1 MRIRII
7 DAFTDQPFRGNPA
20 AVCLLEDVW
29 PDDEWMQRVATETNL
44 SDTAFALPI
53 DSPDADYALRW
64 FTPEAE
70 EDLCGHA
77 TLATA
82 HALHEDSGTPATVRF
97 TTRRGIL
104 IAHSFADG
112 SIALDFPASPP
123 VEAPAPEGLADALGA
138 DPVEVYRTGALR
150 DLLVVLRD
158 ERAVHGVVPDMTAIA
173 RIERDD
179 DVRGVIVTAPAADLG
194 ASGYDF
200 VSRFFA
206 PADGIPEDPVTG
218 SAHTALAP
226 YWAERL
232 AKNTLVGLQASKR
245 SGVVQVAVRGDRVLL
260 KGNAITT
267 FDGVL
272 CAPAARPDDRSA
284 GLTAVRVSTPQ
295 RGSGLANTGGIAG
308 DSWG

>member
-20 AVCLLEDVW
+20 AVCLVEGAW

-44 SDTAFALPI
+44 SETAFALPV
-53 DSPDADYALRW
+53 DGPDADYALRW

-82 HALHEDSGTPATVRF
+82 HALHEDRGTPATVRF
-97 TTRRGIL
+97 TTRSGIL
-104 IAHSFADG
+104 IAHSFAEG
-112 SIALDFPASPP
+112 GVTLDFPVSPP
-123 VEAPAPEGLADALGA
+123 VKAPAPVGLADALGA
-138 DPVEVYRTGALR
+138 EPVEVYRTGALR

-158 ERAVHGVVPDMTAIA
+158 EPAVRGVVPDLTAIA
-173 RIERDD
+173 RIERQD
-179 DVRGVIVTAPAADLG
+179 DVRGVIVTARADQDS
-194 ASGYDF
+194 AGYDF

-232 AKNTLVGLQASKR
+232 GKDALVGLQASKR
-245 SGVVQVAVRGDRVLL
+245 SGVVHVAVRGDRVLL
-260 KGNAITT
+260 TGDAVTT

-272 CAPAARPDDRSA
+272 RGSAALVGSGPAAR
-284 GLTAVRVSTPQ
+284 LT
-295 RGSGLANTGGIAG
+295 G
-308 DSWG
+308 

>member
-1 MRIRII
+1 MRMRII
-7 DAFTDQPFRGNPA
+7 DAFTDQAFRGNPA
-20 AVCLLEDVW
+20 AVCLLEDAW
-29 PDDEWMQRVATETNL
+29 PDAEWMQWVATETNL
-44 SDTAFALPI
+44 SDTAFVLPV
-53 DSPDADYALRW
+53 DGPEADYALRW

-82 HALHEDSGTPATVRF
+82 HALHEDRGTPATVRF

-112 SIALDFPASPP
+112 GITLDFPASPP
-123 VEAPAPEGLADALGA
+123 VGAAAPAGLAEALGVE
-138 DPVEVYRTGALR
+138 PGEVYRTGALR

-158 ERAVHGVVPDMTAIA
+158 EQSVRDVVPDLTAIA

-179 DVRGVIVTAPAADLG
+179 DVRGVIVTAPAVDH
-194 ASGYDF
+194 DF

-226 YWAERL
+226 YWANRL
-232 AKNTLVGLQASKR
+232 GKDSLVGLQASKR
-245 SGVVQVAVRGDRVLL
+245 SGVVHVAVRGDRVLL
-260 KGNAITT
+260 TGKAVTT

-272 CAPAARPDDRSA
+272 RVAPALVGGGPAA
-284 GLTAVRVSTPQ
+284 GLT
-295 RGSGLANTGGIAG
+295 G
-308 DSWG
+308 

>member
-20 AVCLLEDVW
+20 AVCLVEGAW

-44 SDTAFALPI
+44 SETAFALPV
-53 DSPDADYALRW
+53 DGSDADYALRW

-82 HALHEDSGTPATVRF
+82 HALHEDRGTPATVRF
-97 TTRRGIL
+97 TTRGGIL
-104 IAHSFADG
+104 IAHSFAEG
-112 SIALDFPASPP
+112 GVTLDFPASPP
-123 VEAPAPEGLADALGA
+123 VKAPAPVGLADALGA
-138 DPVEVYRTGALR
+138 EPVEVYRTGALR

-158 ERAVHGVVPDMTAIA
+158 EPAVRGVVPDLTAIA
-173 RIERDD
+173 RIERQD
-179 DVRGVIVTAPAADLG
+179 DVRGVIVTARADQDS
-194 ASGYDF
+194 AGYDF

-232 AKNTLVGLQASKR
+232 GKDALVGLQASKR
-245 SGVVQVAVRGDRVLL
+245 SGVVHVAVRGDRVLL
-260 KGNAITT
+260 TGDAVTT

-272 CAPAARPDDRSA
+272 
-284 GLTAVRVSTPQ
+284 
-295 RGSGLANTGGIAG
+295 RGSAALVGSGPTARLTG
-308 DSWG
+308 